1 MVFMDSAWTQK
12 VLLMTSAE
20 NRPRQYFG
28 GDNEALSDAEPT
40 QRQQPAI
47 EVFGSAPAG
56 TRLRLYIAEE
66 QQILREAYQTFFLP
80 HPSIEVVGT
89 SGDTSIESLIGAAA
103 TLQPSVMLLGFKVL
117 HPATVERLNTIR
129 ESDPNIGIALL
140 SASYDVKGIKALR
153 EFSRGAS
160 AGCAYLLKH
169 TIDTVDQL
177 TQVVQS
183 VSEGR
188 IILDPAVMEGM
199 MSSLDPKST
208 FLKDLSPRELEVLS
222 WMSKGYNN
230 HTIADVLCLEP
241 KTIERH
247 INGIYNKLG
256 TTPDAKHAR
265 VHAVTLYLRATGAL
279 PAEDFTETPQ

>member
-1 MVFMDSAWTQK
+1 
-12 VLLMTSAE
+12 MTSGI
-20 NRPRQYFG
+20 NRPGQYFV
-28 GDNEALSDAEPT
+28 NENSPPGEGSSAKPHSALEAFG
-40 QRQQPAI
+40 
-47 EVFGSAPAG
+47 EVAAAK
-56 TRLRLYIAEE
+56 RLRLYIAEE

-80 HPSIEVVGT
+80 HPTIEVVGA
-89 SGDTSIESLIGAAA
+89 SGDTSIESLVGAAA
-103 TLQPSVMLLGFKVL
+103 TLKPTVMLLGFKVL
-117 HPATVERLNTIR
+117 HADTVDRLKEIRQVEPNTA
-129 ESDPNIGIALL
+129 IALL

-160 AGCAYLLKH
+160 VGCAYLLKH
-169 TIDTVDQL
+169 TIDTVEQL

-188 IILDPAVMEGM
+188 IILDPAVMEGFIN
-199 MSSLDPKST
+199 SIDAKST

-222 WMSKGYNN
+222 WMAKGYNN

-256 TTPDAKHAR
+256 TTPDSKHAR

-279 PAEDFTETPQ
+279 PAEDFAEAS